1 MKSPRTLYILLAA
14 TTMLL
19 GQACSKALV
28 IENVNY
34 SQPIESVMVPDK
46 NGVVSDM
53 RYGISF
59 NVQSL
64 EAEEFEDDTT
74 RSISTVRMI
83 RNASGYYFITANNF
97 RHVYVMA
104 PKKGELKE
112 IKKVLVS
119 EEGISNPAFNWR
131 EPMVELI
138 HQQTDERQFL
148 TENGL
153 VEYKEEQS

>member
-14 TTMLL
+14 ATMLL

-59 NVQSL
+59 NVQTL

-119 EEGISNPAFNWR
+119 EEGISDPAFNWR

-153 VEYKEEQS
+153 VENKEEQS

>member
-14 TTMLL
+14 ATMLL

-74 RSISTVRMI
+74 SSISTVRMI

-119 EEGISNPAFNWR
+119 EEGISDPAFNWR

-153 VEYKEEQS
+153 VENKEEQS